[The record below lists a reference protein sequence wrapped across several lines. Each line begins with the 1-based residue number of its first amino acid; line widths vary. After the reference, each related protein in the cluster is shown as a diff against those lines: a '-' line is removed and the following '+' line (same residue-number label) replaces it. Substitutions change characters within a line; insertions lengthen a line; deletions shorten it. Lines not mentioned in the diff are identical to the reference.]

1 MNTSTTINPAE
12 FTQEQKQYLQGFFAG
27 IAQRAP
33 VPFVGHAQNGL
44 ITNDPASGLPNQ
56 AAVDTKPGATPP
68 SPISQGKSAGS
79 TSRIRSPSGT
89 RSFSTAT
96 RISHRPKT
104 TASVSSTSASS
115 TSLPHKTLSCSAFAS
130 PAAFL
135 LRINYADLHN
145 SPKTTAVAA
154 PISRRG
160 AISSSASFSPATS
173 SASSSASSPSASP
186 LAAPAPTTSAI
197 SPPRPSPASTPANS
211 SM

>member
-1 MNTSTTINPAE
+1 MPKMASSPTT
-12 FTQEQKQYLQGFFAG
+12 QHQ
-27 IAQRAP
+27 
-33 VPFVGHAQNGL
+33 
-44 ITNDPASGLPNQ
+44 ASR
-56 AAVDTKPGATPP
+56 TKPQSTLNLVQHPHLRSLKGRALEVR
-68 SPISQGKSAGS
+68 AGS
-79 TSRIRSPSGT
+79 VRHLEQDPSVQQPE
-89 RSFSTAT
+89 SAT
-96 RISHRPKT
+96 DRRRPLP
-104 TASVSSTSASS
+104 SQVLRPP

-197 SPPRPSPASTPANS
+197 SLPRLSPASTPANS
-211 SM
+211 ST